1 MYLPSSPTPLTHSGT
16 EVPSPLP
23 IRELRSHL
31 HYLFGHWGLISI
43 TYSGTEVPSPLSI
56 WALRSHLHYLFGHW
70 GPIYLTNSGTEV
82 PSPLPIQALRS
93 HLHYQFRQWG
103 PIYITNSG
111 TEVPSTLPMLFTLF
125 SLAGG
130 LQNAQ
135 RNACLHICT
144 SQMQQRGLCRNFF
157 YPSH

>member
-43 TYSGTEVPSPLSI
+43 IYLGTEVPSPLSI
-56 WALRSHLHYLFGHW
+56 WALRSYLHYLFGHW
-70 GPIYLTNSGTEV
+70 GPIYITNSGTEV

-93 HLHYQFRQWG
+93 HLHYQCCSLCFHLQEVYRMHSAMHVCTFAH
-103 PIYITNSG
+103 PRCNSANC
-111 TEVPSTLPMLFTLF
+111 
-125 SLAGG
+125 AGIF
-130 LQNAQ
+130 
-135 RNACLHICT
+135 CILHIKGNLLSDFVGT
-144 SQMQQRGLCRNFF
+144 REHIKVRNKK
-157 YPSH
+157 